1 MADGRTRSRKASP
14 LWHSL
19 CDEHGTD
26 DGVDPRLFF
35 GRTHQ
40 SENHRAK
47 RLCVAARR
55 ALALGL
61 APLLGEAGRSL
72 AVESV
77 EPAPRPGAL
86 LVVVRAD
93 HPLEPDERRRLLSA
107 LESARGALRA
117 ELGWTIKRRRTPD
130 LTFLVL
136 GLEDDRS

>member
-61 APLLGEAGRSL
+61 APLLGEVGRSL
-72 AVESV
+72 AIESV
-77 EPAPRPGAL
+77 EPAPRPGAF

-93 HPLEPDERRRLLSA
+93 HPLEPDERRRLLGT

-136 GLEDDRS
+136 GLEDDR